1 MKILIPYQ
9 SSPIGGASSFVSEFS
24 EKLIEDGH
32 LVVSNYK
39 DDYDILLVISDCPL
53 KYIFDAKF
61 RRKKIVQRLNGVYH
75 RASSA
80 GVWYPLFNLKMKII
94 YHWFADYIVF
104 QSNFSKNSCEIF
116 LGKLKRPWSIIYNG
130 ARRVKNISKSN
141 NVKIKLLTFA
151 KFRRKDQILPI
162 IKAVNLLSPDD
173 YRLDI
178 YGGLTENIAKEVS
191 PANFPNIALKGEKR
205 HRDLVKIINQY
216 DIFLFSDQSACP
228 NSVLEALMSGL
239 PVVAFDRG
247 GLCELIINNIS
258 GEIVPISNHDQYNNS
273 YPFLARDYRAFSEA
287 IVTVAGKLADYK
299 RRARRCALESF
310 SLDTMTR
317 KYLSIFQSIMS
328 GGK

>member
-1 MKILIPYQ
+1 MKIFIPYQ

-24 EKLIEDGH
+24 EKLIENGH
-32 LVVSNYK
+32 IVVSNYK

-53 KYIFDAKF
+53 RFVFEAKF

-75 RASSA
+75 RASSV

-94 YHWFADYIVF
+94 YRWFADYIIF

-116 LGKLKRPWSIIYNG
+116 LGKLIRPWSIIYNG
-130 ARRVKNISKSN
+130 ARVVDKISKSKN
-141 NVKIKLLTFA
+141 AKIKLLTFA

-162 IKAVNLLSPDD
+162 VKAVNLLSPDN

-178 YGGLTENIAKEVS
+178 YGSITKNIADEVS
-191 PANFPNIALKGEKR
+191 PADFPNITFKGEKK
-205 HRDLVKIINQY
+205 HSELVKIINQY

-247 GLCELIINNIS
+247 GLCELIKNKNS
-258 GEIVPISNHDQYNNS
+258 GEIVPISNHNPYSNS
-273 YPFLARDYRAFSEA
+273 YPFLARDYRAFSEVIA
-287 IVTVAGKLADYK
+287 DVADKLADYK
-299 RRARRCALESF
+299 RRARQCALESF
-310 SLDTMTR
+310 GLNTMTR
-317 KYLSIFQSIMS
+317 KYLSIFQSIIS
-328 GGK
+328 GDK